1 MPRAGRV
8 ARARA
13 APNRGSVLAFISK
26 MIDSELRLGA
36 RVESDCQCTVT
47 LRLAGVQVT
56 ELARGPG
63 PPAGAGAKARRV
75 RRPDAGA
82 GGHQDDGPGQ
92 ATASFK
98 LAVSSTDS
106 GRRRCQRRPLST
118 WQAHWQPEAGSSPLA
133 GSLSDGQP
141 EASGLSGACFLVR
154 LAPPRPALATQVAS
168 GQSRCRKPGPGADS
182 DSLGPTRTLLSDC
195 QHHIT
200 TTPQP
205 QGHLPILFNR
215 ALQGAAVNV
224 RATCECRLSFM

>member
-133 GSLSDGQP
+133 GSLTGSDGQP
-141 EASGLSGACFLVR
+141 EASGLLPSPVG
-154 LAPPRPALATQVAS
+154 PALPRAGNAS
-168 GQSRCRKPGPGADS
+168 CQWAK
-182 DSLGPTRTLLSDC
+182 SLQKARARGRLGLTRTD
-195 QHHIT
+195 
-200 TTPQP
+200 PDAP
-205 QGHLPILFNR
+205 
-215 ALQGAAVNV
+215 
-224 RATCECRLSFM
+224 E